1 GRQLVIFYGCSSWS
15 YTRLGTI
22 DGAVASNIISWLGTG
37 SVDVELSLSAFS
49 ETYEVIVDDKAEDEV
64 YDLAGR
70 LITRRPLVPGI
81 YIINGKKTAI
91 R

>member
-1 GRQLVIFYGCSSWS
+1 M
-15 YTRLGTI
+15 
-22 DGAVASNIISWLGTG
+22 
-37 SVDVELSLSAFS
+37 ELSLSAFS
-49 ETYEVIVDDKAEDEV
+49 ETDEVIVDDKAEDEV